1 MKQIVA
7 AGRDIHIIPQVHK
20 HTIIW
25 LHGLG
30 DSAEGFL
37 PIFEEKDIL
46 PDCKVVLL
54 TAPKQPVTLNGG
66 MVMNSWY
73 DIERIGRSAI
83 HPQATASAQRIS
95 RVIDEERKHTENI
108 ILGGFSQGGAMSL
121 YTGLVVYPHPLK
133 AIVALSSYAF
143 DMEIP
148 ERSKQTPVFTYHG
161 QDDDLIPE
169 SMARRSY
176 ETVLTNMNYHYETE
190 SLLSHSVSYK
200 EFDKISVWLHSI
212 LKE

>member
-7 AGRDIHIIPQVHK
+7 VGRDIYIHPPVHR

-37 PIFEEKDIL
+37 PIFEERDIL

-66 MVMNSWY
+66 YVMNSWY
-73 DIERIGRSAI
+73 DIERIGRNTV
-83 HPQATASAQRIS
+83 HPQATTSAQRIS
-95 RVIDEERKHTENI
+95 KVIDEERKLTENV

-121 YTGLVVYPHPLK
+121 YTGLVMHPHPLK

-143 DMEIP
+143 EMEVP
-148 ERSKQTPVFTYHG
+148 ERSKQTPVFIYHG
-161 QDDDLIPE
+161 RDDDLISE
-169 SMARRSY
+169 QMARRSY
-176 ETVLTNMNYHYETE
+176 ETVLAGMSYHYETE
-190 SLLSHSVSYK
+190 PMLTHSVSER
-200 EFDKISVWLHSI
+200 EFDKISAWLSDVV
-212 LKE
+212 KS

>member
-1 MKQIVA
+1 MKQVVA
-7 AGRDIHIIPQVHK
+7 VGRDIYIHPSVHR

-37 PIFEEKDIL
+37 PIFEERDIL

-66 MVMNSWY
+66 YVMNSWY
-73 DIERIGRSAI
+73 DIERIGRNTV
-83 HPQATASAQRIS
+83 HPQATVSAQRIS
-95 RVIDEERKHTENI
+95 KVIDEERKLTENV

-121 YTGLVVYPHPLK
+121 YTGLVTHPHPLK

-143 DMEIP
+143 EMEVP
-148 ERSKQTPVFTYHG
+148 ERSKQTPVFIYHG
-161 QDDDLIPE
+161 QDDDLISE
-169 SMARRSY
+169 QMARRSY
-176 ETVLTNMNYHYETE
+176 ETVLAGMSYHYETE
-190 SLLSHSVSYK
+190 PMLPHSVSER
-200 EFDKISVWLHSI
+200 EFDKISAWLADVV
-212 LKE
+212 K